1 VAFRLSGEARTD
13 FTLASRTNVLDI
25 KSRSWSQ
32 ELLGKFG
39 LDPQLFAPLVASGSV
54 VGRVHARAAAETGL
68 SRDTFVAA
76 GGHDHVISSAA
87 ANTDEPGVL
96 LDSMGTAEA
105 QLLMNNAPVFDD
117 GFRSG
122 GYEQGLL
129 VIDRPRNYLCCGLT
143 TSGGAV
149 EWFRRQAG
157 GAAYETLISA
167 ARETAP
173 GSNGVCFLPHL
184 RGGDQP
190 YPNPN
195 TRGAFIGIGG
205 DSAPGLMFRSVL
217 EGVAMSAKLA
227 VEGMT
232 MLPAVASIQRIRVIG
247 GGTRNDLWMKIK
259 ASVYG
264 CALEVTPL
272 DEGTGLS
279 AAILAGLGAGVFASL
294 REARKTM
301 AEALGRVTI
310 VEPDPRWMERYDHR
324 YRTVYSRLAPMMSPL
339 HDSLAAF
346 RNLK

>member
-1 VAFRLSGEARTD
+1 
-13 FTLASRTNVLDI
+13 
-25 KSRSWSQ
+25 
-32 ELLGKFG
+32 
-39 LDPQLFAPLVASGSV
+39 
-54 VGRVHARAAAETGL
+54 VHARAAAETGL
-68 SRDTFVAA
+68 PTDAVVAA

-105 QLLMNNAPVFDD
+105 QLLMNNVPVFDS

-129 VIDRPRNYLCCGLT
+129 IIDQQRNYLCCGLS

-149 EWFRRQAG
+149 EWFRKQAG
-157 GAAYETLISA
+157 GAAYETLIA
-167 ARETAP
+167 AAHEIPP

-190 YPNPN
+190 HTNPN
-195 TRGAFIGIGG
+195 ARAAFIGIGG
-205 DSAPGLMFRSVL
+205 DSSPGLMFRSVL

-227 VEGMT
+227 VEGMVA
-232 MLPAVASIQRIRVIG
+232 LPAVAPIRRIRVIG

-279 AAILAGLGAGVFASL
+279 AAILAGLGAGLFASIH
-294 REARKTM
+294 EARKTM
-301 AEALGRVTI
+301 AEALGKVTI
-310 VEPDPRWMERYDHR
+310 VEPDPNWMERYDQL
-324 YRTVYSRLAPMMSPL
+324 YRTAYSRLIPTMSTI
-339 HDSLAAF
+339 HDSLAEF